1 MFERIG
7 QLELIGTTTNYV
19 NGGFSIELPIRDL
32 GVDLQESG
40 WYKELL
46 AEGFRKSYVF
56 REEQMTGD
64 YGLWVM
70 TRELVTD
77 RMGRNYMNQ
86 PAVVQDVTVLEY
98 AIVAY
103 RDGSPDPQ
111 MNSKVLLGEKYSPE
125 EYKQELWGSV
135 SSE

>member
-1 MFERIG
+1 
-7 QLELIGTTTNYV
+7 
-19 NGGFSIELPIRDL
+19 
-32 GVDLQESG
+32 
-40 WYKELL
+40 
-46 AEGFRKSYVF
+46 
-56 REEQMTGD
+56 MTGD

-70 TRELVTD
+70 ARELVTD